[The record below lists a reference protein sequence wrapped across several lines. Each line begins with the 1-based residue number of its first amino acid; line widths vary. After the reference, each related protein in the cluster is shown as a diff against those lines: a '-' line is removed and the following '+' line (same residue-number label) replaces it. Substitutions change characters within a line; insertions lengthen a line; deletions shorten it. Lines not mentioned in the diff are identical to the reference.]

1 MSQTLTP
8 RAVDAAV
15 AGVTWLVAV
24 AGLVALPVVAALDSE
39 GLGDVPRPDDAR
51 WWVLLLG
58 LSAQAAALLM
68 ARERPA
74 LTAPLVAAIGCG
86 VSLVAGETAP
96 GLTSLAVVV
105 AVYRAVSVGSV
116 ARLRW
121 PLLGSAALVAVAV
134 IGAGAGADAPVALV
148 VEGLAQAALVVGAPV
163 AVASFLSS
171 RRAAARAQRNEAEAI
186 VREHEARLEAAIARE
201 RTGMARELHDI
212 AAHHLSGIAVM
223 LAAVDRQIE
232 TDPQAARAAVR
243 EVRGQSREI
252 LDDLRRLVGLLRDD
266 DVARTSVECIESLT
280 GLVEQ
285 AGAAPGGVE
294 FVTLRGSDQLPTA
307 AGVGPLA
314 QLAAYRMVQE
324 ALANARSHAPG
335 ARCRVEVDD
344 RAADRLVVT
353 VDNAPSTVAPSG
365 SSGGFGLRGMQER
378 ADLVGAQLEYGPSVD
393 GGWRVRMTL
402 SREPGAA
409 STGGEHA

>member
-1 MSQTLTP
+1 VTP
-8 RAVDAAV
+8 GRGDAIA
-15 AGVTWLVAV
+15 AGVTWLVALG
-24 AGLVALPVVAALDSE
+24 GLVALPVLAAADSE
-39 GLGDVPRPDDAR
+39 GVGDVPGPDEPR
-51 WWVLLLG
+51 WWVLLVG

-68 ARERPA
+68 ARARPV
-74 LTAPLVAAIGCG
+74 LTPPLVAAIGCA
-86 VSLVAGETAP
+86 VALVAGETAP
-96 GLTSLAVVV
+96 GLASLAVVV
-105 AVYRAVSVGSV
+105 AVYRAVSVESP

-121 PLLGSAALVAVAV
+121 SLLGSAALVAASVV
-134 IGAGAGADAPVALV
+134 GAEPGGDAALV
-148 VEGLAQAALVVGAPV
+148 LIVAALAQAAVVVGAPV
-163 AVASFLSS
+163 AVASFLAS
-171 RRAAARAQRNEAEAI
+171 RRAAAQAQRNEAEAL
-186 VREHEARLEAAIARE
+186 VREHEALLEAAIARE

-243 EVRGQSREI
+243 DVRGQSRAI

-266 DVARTSVECIESLT
+266 DAAVTSVECIESLT

-294 FVTLRGSDQLPTA
+294 FVMLRGPGRLATA
-307 AGVGPLA
+307 EGIGPLA
-314 QLAAYRMVQE
+314 QLVAYRMVQE

-344 RAADRLVVT
+344 RPADRLVVT
-353 VDNAPSTVAPSG
+353 VDNAASTAVPSA

-378 ADLVGAQLEYGPSVD
+378 ADLVGAELEYGPTVD

-402 SREPGAA
+402 PREPGAA
-409 STGGEHA
+409 STTGEHA